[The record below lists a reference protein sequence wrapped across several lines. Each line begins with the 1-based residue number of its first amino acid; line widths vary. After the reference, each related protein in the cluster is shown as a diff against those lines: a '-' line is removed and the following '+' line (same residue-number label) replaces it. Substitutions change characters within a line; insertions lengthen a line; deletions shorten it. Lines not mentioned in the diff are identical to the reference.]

1 MASQGVAFVA
11 GFLLA
16 GLVSLAYIR
25 LLRRKI
31 KSYELY
37 VRHRIDEQ
45 IAKLLP
51 SQALAAPTF
60 KTVDSEGRMLAIF
73 SGVRAS
79 ARPSAAL
86 SSSK

>member
-16 GLVSLAYIR
+16 GLASLAYIR
-25 LLRRKI
+25 LLRRRI

-51 SQALAAPTF
+51 SQAMAAPTF
-60 KTVDSEGRMLAIF
+60 KAADSEGRMLAIL
-73 SGVRAS
+73 SRVGAS
-79 ARPSAAL
+79 PRPSAVL

>member
-11 GFLLA
+11 GLLVA
-16 GLVSLAYIR
+16 GLVSVAYIR

-45 IAKLLP
+45 IARLLP
-51 SQALAAPTF
+51 SQVVAPPTF
-60 KTVDSEGRMLAIF
+60 KTADSEGRMLTIF